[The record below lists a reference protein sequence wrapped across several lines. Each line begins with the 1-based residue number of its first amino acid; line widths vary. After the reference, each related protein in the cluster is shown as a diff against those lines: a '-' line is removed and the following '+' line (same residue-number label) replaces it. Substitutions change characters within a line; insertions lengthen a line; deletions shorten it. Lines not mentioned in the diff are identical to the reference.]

1 MSKFIVLG
9 DTHFG
14 ARGDSLK
21 FHAYMEKFYTEFLF
35 PYMQQ
40 NQIKVIYQLGDLFD
54 RRKFINFNTLAECKR
69 YFFDVLK
76 AEDIKMGTLLG
87 NHDIFWKESL
97 SVNASELLLSHYH
110 KDSTIHISS

>member
-35 PYMQQ
+35 PYMKE
-40 NQIKVIYQLGDLFD
+40 NNIKGIYQLGDLFD

-69 YFFDVLK
+69 YFFDYLHQKIGRAHV
-76 AEDIKMGTLLG
+76 
-87 NHDIFWKESL
+87 
-97 SVNASELLLSHYH
+97 
-110 KDSTIHISS
+110 